1 MSTLFF
7 IITISQLEGTESLF
21 GGQREKHLPSDEILP
36 EVDDLADRDV
46 HPHLDGNDA
55 EDERLWLGWA
65 CTAAV
70 AGRNR

>member
-1 MSTLFF
+1 M
-7 IITISQLEGTESLF
+7 
-21 GGQREKHLPSDEILP
+21 PSDEILP